1 MTVTDLLKCVE
12 CCGIYEHQRNCTECP
27 IYPIDN
33 VDCTNYMRG
42 ALAKCI
48 KELQAD
54 VEYYKQIAQHQQT
67 CNMKRWFE
75 IERLKEE
82 IERLKSNKHGGIVH

>member
-1 MTVTDLLKCVE
+1 MTVADLLKCVE
-12 CCGIYEHQRNCTECP
+12 CCGIYGHQRNCIECP

-33 VDCTNYMRG
+33 VDCTDYLRG

-54 VEYYKQIAQHQQT
+54 AEYYKQIAQHQQLS
-67 CNMKRWFE
+67 NMKRFFDIKRLEDE
-75 IERLKEE
+75 IARLKRG
-82 IERLKSNKHGGIVH
+82 ERK